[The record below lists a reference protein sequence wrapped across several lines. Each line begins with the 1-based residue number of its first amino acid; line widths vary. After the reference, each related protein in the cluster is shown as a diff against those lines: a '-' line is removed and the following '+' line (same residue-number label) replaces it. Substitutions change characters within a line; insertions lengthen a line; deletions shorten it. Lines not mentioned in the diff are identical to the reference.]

1 MSRAARGTAR
11 LFLSGCRQREL
22 IATYELSPISYD
34 PTKAT
39 SSHQIKLQMPIDQK
53 KIDVIRSNQ
62 FLAILDE
69 LGVGAFTVDLNRK
82 VKSMNLAAQALM
94 GLKENDVKEK
104 DCREIF
110 TGVPCMT
117 TCLLRGNSNAVTDE
131 PDVEVINENETA
143 RLLTRMAIPIYD
155 ASYQLAGCLTIL
167 QDHSPIADLIDRI
180 HYEERSLKIILD
192 NLDVGIFTVN
202 RGGYITFFNHK
213 AEKISGYGRRQ
224 VLGKSCSTIF
234 GKGEANDLFSLK
246 KSIRKGIK
254 QSVRH
259 EEIISKAG
267 EKVPVRANVIA
278 LKNEKDAIVG
288 GLATFHDLT
297 LEHQLDQVIS
307 DRYTF
312 HDMIGKSP
320 EMQKV
325 FETVSVI
332 AGTDAT
338 ILIEGPTGTGKDLL
352 AKVIHSSSQR
362 ASCPFVKVNCAAI
375 PDNLLESEM
384 FGYVKGAFTG
394 ADRDKPG
401 RFSEADGGSI
411 FLDEIGELPLSLQA
425 KLLRVLEDREFYPL
439 GSRHTL
445 KVDVRILSASN
456 KKLDMLVEDGLFRKD
471 LFYRLNVFRLRLPTL
486 KDRKIDLPLL
496 LRHILRRL
504 CAARGNHPVNISK
517 STMEILLKF
526 DYPGN
531 VRELENILEHALII
545 SQEQEI
551 LPEHLPDYIQQT
563 MAVADGPAQTVN
575 KLLKRSIPGERE
587 RIIQALN
594 QHGGNR
600 AGTAQALSID
610 RTTLWRKMKR
620 YNIL

>member
-1 MSRAARGTAR
+1 
-11 LFLSGCRQREL
+11 
-22 IATYELSPISYD
+22 
-34 PTKAT
+34 
-39 SSHQIKLQMPIDQK
+39 MPLDQK
-53 KIDVIRSNQ
+53 KIDVIRSDQ
-62 FLAILDE
+62 SLAILDE

-82 VKSMNLAAQALM
+82 VKSMNLTAQSLM

-104 DCREIF
+104 DCRDIF

-117 TCLLRGNSNAVTDE
+117 TCLLKGNSNAVTDE
-131 PDVEVINENETA
+131 PDVEIIHENETA

-213 AEKISGYGRRQ
+213 AEKISGYDRRQ
-224 VLGKSCSTIF
+224 ALGKSCSTIL
-234 GKGEANDLFSLK
+234 GKGETNDLFFLK
-246 KSIRKGIK
+246 ESIKKGIK
-254 QSVRH
+254 QSIRQG
-259 EEIISKAG
+259 EIISSAG
-267 EKVPVRANVIA
+267 EKIPVRANVIA

-332 AGTDAT
+332 AGTNAT

-362 ASCPFVKVNCAAI
+362 ASRPFVKVNCAAI

-401 RFSEADGGSI
+401 RFNEADGGSI

-439 GSRHTL
+439 GSRHTR

-456 KKLDMLVEDGLFRKD
+456 RKIDKLVEDGLFRED

-486 KDRKIDLPLL
+486 RDRKIDLPLL

-504 CAARGNHPVNISK
+504 CAARGSHPVNISK
-517 STMEILLKF
+517 ATLEILLKF

-551 LPEHLPDYIQQT
+551 LPEHLPEHVQYPT
-563 MAVADGPAQTVN
+563 PASDTQTVLSDLGAGTPVFN
-575 KLLKRSIPGERE
+575 ERQK
-587 RIIQALN
+587 IIQALE
-594 QHGGNR
+594 QQGGNR
-600 AGTAQALSID
+600 TETARSLNMD

-620 YNIL
+620 YNIR